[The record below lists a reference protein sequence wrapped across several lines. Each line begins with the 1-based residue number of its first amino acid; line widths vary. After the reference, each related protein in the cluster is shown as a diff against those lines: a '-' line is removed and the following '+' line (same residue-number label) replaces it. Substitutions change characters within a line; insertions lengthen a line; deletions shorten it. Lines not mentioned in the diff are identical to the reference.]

1 MSYSDQ
7 QRAVVEA
14 LGLSPEELRGLAGAL
29 ESGQRIVSVR
39 EVAATHLATLPRHH
53 RYAKSLNRVILWAGD
68 DNAAAVRA
76 ADVADW
82 ALRAGTEARAD
93 PKARHGVGAQEAM
106 VLATRAAFAGAIDC
120 GLVRHNPAGQVA
132 LPDRPPS
139 RRSALSADQLE
150 QAHFALLA
158 HSRDPELD
166 DLVFGFLRETGCRR
180 QGAIRLSDDDLAPAS
195 RAVRLVEKYAK
206 QRWVPVSAHLV
217 SRLVSH
223 TALRHD
229 SCSLVLHRQDGGHLN
244 DKWFE
249 GFARRIQN
257 LAWAGELGVSAHW
270 IRHTTITDIE
280 RIAGVRVAAAY
291 AGHADG
297 NFGVTG
303 TYTKASPEELR
314 LAHARLFFDRNDSA
328 DDPGVAPNLLRRAVL
343 SRGIPVEFIR
353 PHSDARRIGD

>member
-1 MSYSDQ
+1 
-7 QRAVVEA
+7 
-14 LGLSPEELRGLAGAL
+14 
-29 ESGQRIVSVR
+29 
-39 EVAATHLATLPRHH
+39 VAATHLATLPDNH

-68 DNAAAVRA
+68 DDAAIVQPSH
-76 ADVADW
+76 VTGW
-82 ALRAGTEARAD
+82 AIRAGSEARTDA
-93 PKARHGVGAQEAM
+93 KARHGVGAQEAM
-106 VLATRAAFAGAIDC
+106 ILATRAAFAHAIDS
-120 GLVRHNPAGQVA
+120 GLIRHNPACQVA

-139 RRSALSADQLE
+139 RRGALSADQLA
-150 QAHFALLA
+150 QVHFALVA

-180 QGAIRLSDDDLAPAS
+180 HGAIRLIGDDLAPAT

-217 SRLVSH
+217 QRLVAH
-223 TALRHD
+223 RALRHD
-229 SCSLVLHRQDGGHLN
+229 GCNLVLHRRDGGHIN

-257 LAWAGELGVSAHW
+257 LAWAKELGVSAHW

-291 AGHADG
+291 AGHADS

-314 LAHARLFFDRNDSA
+314 LAHSRLFFDQDKEA
-328 DDPGVAPNLLRRAVL
+328 DDPDIAPSLLRRAPL
-343 SRGIPVEFIR
+343 SWWRGV
-353 PHSDARRIGD
+353 G